1 MQASDGTTKWPDEVT
16 SILGGDVCVALA
28 YRTPAGGVVLT
39 PVTTIGM
46 FDEEEG
52 TVTTTSS
59 FGNWKKL
66 VRIAADDRVAL
77 VYHAR
82 DHGRASTPHLI
93 VAQGRAS
100 FPDRP
105 DRAWVTPEAAANIE
119 RFLPLPRTGRFWS
132 WVGREYAEERV
143 PIVVSI
149 HRMSVY
155 DKPTAAEPSL
165 VIGAPPADEPAPAQ
179 TAPRN
184 GTEPRVAAKRYSKR
198 LAKTRHRLIGFTDA
212 EGFPTARVA
221 TFEHDGDSLIVDA
234 PSLPPGGRRAGV
246 LAHWFEPQL
255 IGQGSVLLTGWLD
268 VDETSGIATYS
279 PHTTSGYALPASKF
293 LFSVGGGLAAKLGY
307 RKAVKAGHVRDGV
320 WQRTTT

>member
-1 MQASDGTTKWPDEVT
+1 MQPSDDTTTWPDEVT
-16 SILGGDVCVALA
+16 SILGGDICVALA
-28 YRTPAGGVVLT
+28 YRTPAGGVVMT

-46 FDEEEG
+46 FDQAAG

-82 DHGRASTPHLI
+82 DHGGASTPHLV

-100 FPDRP
+100 FPDQP
-105 DRAWVTPEAAANIE
+105 DGQWLTPEAAENIE
-119 RFLPLPRTGRFWS
+119 KFMPIPKTGRFWS
-132 WVGREYAEERV
+132 WIGREYAEARV

-155 DKPTAAEPSL
+155 DDPTASEPSL
-165 VIGAPPADEPAPAQ
+165 VIGAPPAAEPAPPQ

-184 GTEPRVAAKRYSKR
+184 GTEPRVAAKRYAKR

-212 EGFPTARVA
+212 EGFPTARA
-221 TFEHDGDSLIVDA
+221 TSFEHDGDTLTVDA

-246 LAHWFEPQL
+246 LAHWFEAQL
-255 IGQGSVLLTGWLD
+255 IGQGSVVLTGWLE
-268 VDETSGIATYS
+268 VDETSGLARYS
-279 PHTTSGYALPASKF
+279 PHTTSGYALPASKL
-293 LFSVGGGLAAKLGY
+293 LFSFGGGLNAKFGY
-307 RKAVKAGHVRDGV
+307 RKAIKAGHVREGV
-320 WQRTTT
+320 WQRAST